1 MYVGTRVAE
10 IKRPSQGM
18 SWGGKFPVRMVDL
31 RRDVGA
37 WQGCTCPLRTHLWA
51 VCVRSGEQT
60 ASHMPYF
67 WSANLRQGVWGHDHF
82 TAEPTPTAIMG
93 WGTLLILLGGAQGQ
107 SQPAP
112 SCLRPATHRAGDTYS
127 RAAASTS
134 DSAAPI
140 LPRAELQLYPGTTLD
155 PPQAAR
161 RNRRLD
167 VRSVGGVQGPLS
179 AFIGRP
185 RLTLWRAGCL
195 AQAQLLLSAA
205 GAQFYAC
212 VVTRRPSWGGGG
224 VAWVCSAARGPVPL
238 RLSGRGK
245 LFSIWLLGVTFNIS
259 FIEKEKKNST
269 VVEGERWVCF
279 QDSWRQ

>member
-1 MYVGTRVAE
+1 
-10 IKRPSQGM
+10 
-18 SWGGKFPVRMVDL
+18 
-31 RRDVGA
+31 
-37 WQGCTCPLRTHLWA
+37 
-51 VCVRSGEQT
+51 
-60 ASHMPYF
+60 MPYF

-82 TAEPTPTAIMG
+82 TAEPNPNRYNGLRDITDFTRGCAR
-93 WGTLLILLGGAQGQ
+93 TV
-107 SQPAP
+107 PARP
-112 SCLRPATHRAGDTYS
+112 QLLRPATHRAGDTYS

-134 DSAAPI
+134 DSAASI
-140 LPRAELQLYPGTTLD
+140 LPRAELQLYPGTILD

-212 VVTRRPSWGGGG
+212 AVTRR
-224 VAWVCSAARGPVPL
+224 
-238 RLSGRGK
+238 LS
-245 LFSIWLLGVTFNIS
+245 
-259 FIEKEKKNST
+259 
-269 VVEGERWVCF
+269 
-279 QDSWRQ
+279 